1 MAETMGKT
9 DGSGRG
15 KRKTN
20 ILLAVAIA
28 LIALSFYFSAFFL
41 SFE

>member
-1 MAETMGKT
+1 MGKT
-9 DGSGRG
+9 DGSARG
-15 KRKTN
+15 KRRAN
-20 ILLAVAIA
+20 ILLAVVIA